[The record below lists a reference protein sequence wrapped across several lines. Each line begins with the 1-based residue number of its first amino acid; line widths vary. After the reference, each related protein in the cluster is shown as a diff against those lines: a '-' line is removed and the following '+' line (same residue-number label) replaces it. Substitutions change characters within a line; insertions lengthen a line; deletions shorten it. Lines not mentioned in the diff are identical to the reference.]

1 MAIGIGSFVR
11 VKPPFDEFYTGTFEI
26 DAISE
31 TGAFQING
39 VDFSP
44 EYLEEVTD
52 GNHNP

>member
-1 MAIGIGSFVR
+1 MLDIGSFVR
-11 VKPPFDEFYTGTFEI
+11 VKPPFEEFYPDVFQI

>member
-1 MAIGIGSFVR
+1 MLNIGSFVR
-11 VKPPFDEFYTGTFEI
+11 IKPPFEAFYPDVFQI

-39 VDFSP
+39 VDFAP

-52 GNHNP
+52 GNHNS